1 MDATLFSDFLK
12 ELGVAHTVEYS
23 DKAYRAMPFQSCF
36 GLKKLL
42 AQYGIDSEGLSLT
55 DKSEISKLPT
65 PFLARM
71 SKGFVIVTDV
81 DEQTVS
87 YLSESVTESAPA
99 DVFINAWQGM
109 AFIAYPTPQAKEPD
123 YGKHLLNQR
132 LAQAKHLT
140 LILAIA
146 TLLGYFII
154 EKRIFS
160 HAWAIAAMLFN
171 CAGLFFTW
179 LLVKKSLHIK
189 SHTGDKV
196 CGVIEQHGC
205 DNVLSTKAASFFG
218 LFGWSEV
225 GFAYFSVS
233 LIALLAFPQASGS
246 LALCNLCCLPFSF
259 WSVWYQKTRAKAWCT
274 LCLCVQ
280 ATLWALFFCY
290 LGGGLLKHA
299 LSPDISIV
307 PLIAAYASALLGLN
321 RLMPLI
327 EKPEPNEEDETDI
340 TP

>member
-12 ELGVAHTVEYS
+12 ELEVPHTAAYS

-42 AQYGIDSEGLSLT
+42 AQYGIDSEGLTLT
-55 DKSEISKLPT
+55 DKSEISKLPV

-81 DEQTVS
+81 NTQTVS
-87 YLSESVTESAPA
+87 YLSESVTETAPA
-99 DVFINAWQGM
+99 DVFTDAWQGM

-123 YGKHLLNQR
+123 YGRHLLSQR
-132 LAQAKHLT
+132 LERAKHLA
-140 LILAIA
+140 LILAVGV
-146 TLLGYFII
+146 LLGYFII
-154 EKRIFS
+154 ENRIFS
-160 HAWAIAAMLFN
+160 RPWAIAALIFN
-171 CAGLFFTW
+171 GAGLFFSW
-179 LLVKKSLHIK
+179 LLVMKSLHIK
-189 SHTGDKV
+189 SSTGDKV
-196 CGVIEQHGC
+196 CGVIERHGC
-205 DNVLSTKAASFFG
+205 DSVLSTKASSFFG

-225 GFAYFSVS
+225 GLAYFSVS
-233 LIALLAFPQASGS
+233 LIALLAFPQAAAS

-290 LGGGLLKHA
+290 LGGGMLNGA
-299 LSPDISIV
+299 FSPDVNLIA
-307 PLIAAYASALLGLN
+307 LIAAYASALLGLN
-321 RLMPLI
+321 RMMPLI
-327 EKPEPNEEDETDI
+327 ERNEPDEENETDI
-340 TP
+340 TA